1 MERPQPEERFIVGI
15 GSYFERQYRVGS
27 APGVLRVTDC
37 LADYI
42 GHTLLAE
49 PDIDCE
55 GYWLGAWIDE
65 RVLYL
70 DVCRTYYD
78 RFDAEKAAERAQQCA
93 YYDAELDEA
102 VAV

>member
-1 MERPQPEERFIVGI
+1 MQWDHDKLAKYSDGKTAARGKIHCRD
-15 GSYFERQYRVGS
+15 RQ
-27 APGVLRVTDC
+27 LLITDC